1 MDLESAA
8 ILSEAYQRLHRSGP
22 EFSGDERGDNGL
34 TNHGPMAVEVICRR
48 GLEIDVHRWLD
59 RYIRRLIEL
68 PATAEPI
75 TDATW
80 RQALGG
86 GYRRIGDWTAYFTHQ
101 LAERPWRHVLAAWWP
116 RLLPGITAGSTH
128 GVIRVS
134 HAVRTLLAVEP
145 TRPAVTE
152 LGYGLA
158 FWAARFRVLP
168 APGAPLGCLPTAT
181 ALAAVPRLSDQTGL
195 IAHRLD
201 RLARLPGWPAA
212 LRALRPPATAADIPA
227 RLAELVDAA
236 TTAYLTH
243 GAASPVL
250 LVHTATAP
258 NGVLH
263 TLPALPQALWA
274 PSFTAAWTAAAAL
287 TAAYAPA
294 APPQHPRR
302 QALGG
307 TDPASDT
314 LARAARHGDEHVL
327 KFTDTAVEV
336 YRRTGHAGA
345 LAAAQHAARL
355 IDPP

>member
-1 MDLESAA
+1 MDSESTA
-8 ILSEAYQRLHRSGP
+8 ILSEAYQRLQQNGP
-22 EFSGDERGDNGL
+22 EFGGDERGDNGL
-34 TNHGPMAVEVICRR
+34 TNHGPMAVEVICRH
-48 GLEIDVHRWLD
+48 GLEVDVHVWLD
-59 RYIRRLIEL
+59 RYIRRLTDL
-68 PATAEPI
+68 PATTEPI

-86 GYRRIGDWTAYFTHQ
+86 GQRRVGDWTAYFTRE
-101 LAERPWRHVLAAWWP
+101 LAEQPWRGVLATWWP
-116 RLLPGITAGSTH
+116 RLLPGIVAGSTH

-134 HAVRTLLAVEP
+134 HAVRALQAAGP
-145 TRPAVTE
+145 TEPAVTE

-168 APGAPLGCLPTAT
+168 AAGGPLGCLPAAT
-181 ALAAVPRLSDQTGL
+181 ALEAVPRLSDQNGL
-195 IAHRLD
+195 IARRLD

-212 LRALRPPATAADIPA
+212 LRALRAPATAADIPA

-263 TLPALPQALWA
+263 TLPALPKPLWA
-274 PSFTAAWTAAAAL
+274 PSFAAAWTAAAAI

-294 APPQHPRR
+294 ASPGNPGR
-302 QALGG
+302 QAFGG
-307 TDPASDT
+307 TDPASDA
-314 LARAARHGDEHVL
+314 LAQAARHGDEHVL

-336 YRRTGHAGA
+336 YRRTGDARA
-345 LAAAQHAARL
+345 LAAARHAAHL
-355 IDPP
+355 IDHP

>member
-1 MDLESAA
+1 MDSASSA
-8 ILSEAYQRLHRSGP
+8 ILSEAYQRLHRNGP
-22 EFSGDERGDNGL
+22 EFGGDERGDNGL

-48 GLEIDVHRWLD
+48 GLDVDVHRWLD
-59 RYIRRLIEL
+59 RYIGRLTEL
-68 PATAEPI
+68 PETAEPI
-75 TDATW
+75 TDSTW

-86 GYRRIGDWTAYFTHQ
+86 GHRRIGDWTAYFTRQ
-101 LAERPWRHVLAAWWP
+101 LAERPWRSVLATWWP
-116 RLLPGITAGSTH
+116 RLLPGIAAGSTH

-168 APGAPLGCLPTAT
+168 SPGPLGCLPAAA
-181 ALAAVPRLSDQTGL
+181 ALAAVPRLPDQSGL

-201 RLARLPGWPAA
+201 RLARLPGWAAA
-212 LRALRPPATAADIPA
+212 LRALRPPATAADVPV

-236 TTAYLTH
+236 TTLYLTH

-263 TLPALPQALWA
+263 TLPALPQALWT

-287 TAAYAPA
+287 TAAYSPA
-294 APPQHPRR
+294 APPEHPRR
-302 QALGG
+302 HALGG
-307 TDPASDT
+307 TDPASEA

-327 KFTDTAVEV
+327 KFTDTAVDV
-336 YRRTGHAGA
+336 YRRTGHASA

>member
-1 MDLESAA
+1 MDSASTA
-8 ILSEAYQRLHRSGP
+8 ILSEAYQRLHRNGP
-22 EFSGDERGDNGL
+22 EFGGDERGDHGL

-48 GLEIDVHRWLD
+48 GLEVDVHRWLD
-59 RYIRRLIEL
+59 RYIRRLTDL
-68 PATAEPI
+68 PAPAEPI

-86 GYRRIGDWTAYFTHQ
+86 GRPRIGDWTVYFTHQ
-101 LAERPWRHVLAAWWP
+101 LAERPWRDVLATWWP
-116 RLLPGITAGSTH
+116 RLLPGIAAGSTH

-134 HAVRTLLAVEP
+134 HAVRTLLAAEP
-145 TRPAVTE
+145 ALPAVAE
-152 LGYGLA
+152 LGHGLA
-158 FWAARFRVLP
+158 FWAARFRSLP
-168 APGAPLGCLPTAT
+168 GPGAPAGHLPTAT
-181 ALAAVPRLSDQTGL
+181 ALAAVPRLPDQNGL

-212 LRALRPPATAADIPA
+212 LRALRPPITAADIPA
-227 RLAELVDAA
+227 RLAGLVDAA
-236 TTAYLTH
+236 ATLYLTH

-294 APPQHPRR
+294 APPEHPRR
-302 QALGG
+302 HALAG
-307 TDPASDT
+307 TDPASDALT
-314 LARAARHGDEHVL
+314 QAARHGDEHVL

-336 YRRTGHAGA
+336 YRRTRDTSA
-345 LAAAQHAARL
+345 LAAAQHAAQL

>member
-1 MDLESAA
+1 MDSASTP
-8 ILSEAYQRLHRSGP
+8 ILSEAYQRLHRNGP
-22 EFSGDERGDNGL
+22 EFGGDERGDHGL
-34 TNHGPMAVEVICRR
+34 TNHGPMVVEVICRR

-59 RYIRRLIEL
+59 RYIRRLTGL
-68 PATAEPI
+68 PAPAEPI

-86 GYRRIGDWTAYFTHQ
+86 GRRHIGDWTVYFTHQ
-101 LAERPWRHVLAAWWP
+101 LAERPWRDVLATWWP
-116 RLLPGITAGSTH
+116 RLLPGIAAGSTH

-134 HAVRTLLAVEP
+134 HAVRTLLVAEP
-145 TRPAVTE
+145 SRPAVTE

-158 FWAARFRVLP
+158 FWAARFRALP
-168 APGAPLGCLPTAT
+168 APGAPLGRLPTAT

-212 LRALRPPATAADIPA
+212 LRALRPPITAADIPA

-236 TTAYLTH
+236 TTLYLTH

-294 APPQHPRR
+294 SAEHPRR
-302 QALGG
+302 QALSG
-307 TDPASDT
+307 TDPASEA